1 MSTSAELEK
10 IVKTLEQSGKFRV
23 LRQIEPRSQF
33 HENDKKLPERR
44 GIILDVETTGLD
56 NAIDEVIEIALLPFT
71 YGLDGKLYAVQEAY
85 HSLQDT
91 SRDILPEITAIT
103 SITKEM
109 VEGKAID
116 IETLESLVSKADL
129 IVAHN
134 ASFDRPFAE
143 KLSQE
148 FKVKPW
154 ACSMSQINWRQEG
167 FEGNKLPYLV
177 SQAGYFYHGH
187 RAVND
192 CIATLEL
199 LAMNLPNSGTSAF
212 ATLLKTARENTTRI
226 WAVGAPYEL
235 KDDLKARGYR
245 WNGEV
250 SSDKPKAWYVD
261 VPEVDTQRELEFLY
275 DKIFGQQLRLPS
287 NKITAVDRFSN
298 RV

>member
-23 LRQIEPRSQF
+23 LRQIEPRSRF
-33 HENDKKLPERR
+33 HTNDKKLPERR

-71 YGLDGKLYAVQEAY
+71 YGLDGKLYAVQEPY

-91 SRDILPEITAIT
+91 SREILPEITAIT

-109 VEGKAID
+109 LEGKAID
-116 IETLESLVSKADL
+116 IEALENLVSRADL

-143 KLSQE
+143 KLSKE

-177 SQAGYFYHGH
+177 SQAGYFYDGH

-192 CIATLEL
+192 CMATLEL

-212 ATLLKTARENTTRI
+212 ATLLETARENTTRI

-235 KDDLKARGYR
+235 KDDLKTRGYR

-250 SSDKPKAWYVD
+250 SSDKLKAWYVD

-275 DKIFGQQLRLPS
+275 EKIFGQQLHLPS